1 MTSEVKLTDY
11 IDKEILQKIQDSFSD
26 MTGLAA
32 LTTNADGTAVTEG
45 SNFCRF
51 CTELNRKCPL
61 GNQLCEYSDK
71 TGAMMTHSMG
81 RPTFYTC
88 HAGLVDFSAPIII
101 NGEIIGCFV
110 GGQAL
115 TSAPDEAKCKAHAIQ
130 LGIDPDE
137 YWKALKEVNV
147 VSEDKVQKAMD
158 FLYTISG
165 VLSDIAFGKYT
176 SDRAKL
182 EMEHAVKMKS
192 DFLANMSHEIRTPMN
207 AVIGMAEMALRE
219 DIPDS
224 ARSYIN
230 QIKSSGRALLTII
243 NDILDFSKIESG
255 KMDINP
261 VEYEPMSLFNDVA
274 NIIMTRLMDKEI
286 ELILN
291 MNVDMPHL
299 IYGDNVRIRQILINL
314 ANNAVKFTRS
324 GQVRFVV
331 DFTWIDDDNIMLSV
345 AVEDTGIG
353 LKPENVGRIFESF
366 SQLDSKRN
374 RDVEGS
380 GLGLAIT
387 KNLLSLMNGTIHV
400 ESEYGRGS
408 VFSFKLPQK
417 VVDKT
422 PSMSVKD
429 PSGVLA
435 IGLFQNIYLSDGFTW
450 DAAKLGVS
458 VMNLALDA
466 DLPVA
471 CETFRKRNPSRKLF
485 VFIEQELLTEEK
497 KEYFRKNPEICAVVV
512 AGFFDRV
519 ESDLSNLLVVKKPL
533 SAMNVAMILN
543 HEKVHYTVT
552 EEHADE
558 ISFTAPEAK
567 VLIVDDNSVNLTVT
581 EGLIEPLKMKTEAAL
596 SGKEAIRKIEE
607 THFDLILM
615 DHMMPEMDGVET
627 TRIIRRMYPDYE
639 KVPIIA
645 LTANAVNGVR
655 EMFLA
660 EGMNDFVAKP
670 IELRV
675 LVSKIKQWLPPEYIK
690 KNNSSRV
697 EKDTAEPAPE
707 YESSSGTGELADLD
721 TEEAMRLLG
730 TEKLF
735 LAVLAEYTR
744 TIPEKAERVER
755 LYRARKWADYS
766 IEVHGLKNASRQI
779 GAMEL
784 SSMCAELEKAG
795 KTGNEET
802 IMQLHDSMT
811 ERLRAYEPV
820 FRKYLAAK
828 NASQEAGT

>member
-81 RPTFYTC
+81 KPNFYTC

-101 NGEIIGCFV
+101 NGEMIGCFV

-115 TSAPDEAKCKAHAIQ
+115 TSEPDEAKVKAHAIQ
-130 LGIDPDE
+130 LGIDPDK
-137 YWKALKEVNV
+137 YWEAICEVPV
-147 VSEDKVQKAMD
+147 ISEDKVGKAMD

-165 VLSDIAFGKYT
+165 VLSDIAYGKYT
-176 SDRAKL
+176 SDRAKV

-255 KMDINP
+255 KMDISP

-291 MNVDMPHL
+291 MNVDIPHL

-353 LKPENVGRIFESF
+353 IKPENVGKIFESF
-366 SQLDSKRN
+366 QQLDSKRN

-387 KNLLSLMNGTIHV
+387 KNLLSLMDGTIHV

-471 CETFRKRNPSRKLF
+471 CDTFRKRNPGRKIF

-497 KEYFRKNPEICAVVV
+497 KEYFRNNPDICAVVV
-512 AGFFDRV
+512 VGFFDKV
-519 ESDLSNLLVVKKPL
+519 DSDLANLLVVKKPI
-533 SAMNVAMILN
+533 SAMNIAMILN
-543 HEKVHYTVT
+543 HEKIHYTVSQ
-552 EEHADE
+552 EHADE
-558 ISFTAPEAK
+558 ISFTAPDAK
-567 VLIVDDNSVNLTVT
+567 VLIVDDNSVNLTVS
-581 EGLIEPLKMKTEAAL
+581 EGLIEPLKMKTSTAL

-607 THFDLILM
+607 THYDLILM

-627 TRIIRRMYPDYE
+627 TRIIRRMYPDYDN
-639 KVPIIA
+639 VPIIA
-645 LTANAVNGVR
+645 LTANAVNGVK
-655 EMFLA
+655 EMFLS

-675 LVSKIKQWLPPEYIK
+675 LVSKIKQWLPPELIVK
-690 KNNSSRV
+690 SGSAAK
-697 EKDTAEPAPE
+697 ETAQQAEPAE
-707 YESSSGTGELADLD
+707 VVIADDSVSVADLD
-721 TEEAMRLLG
+721 IEESMRLLG

-744 TIPEKAERVER
+744 TIPEKADRLEK
-755 LYRARKWADYS
+755 LYRIRKWDDYA
-766 IEVHGLKNASRQI
+766 IEAHGLKNASRQI

-784 SSMCAELEKAG
+784 SAMCAELEKAG
-795 KTGNEET
+795 KASNEEM
-802 IMQLHDSMT
+802 IMQIHDGMI

-820 FRKYLAAK
+820 FKAYLSEK
-828 NASQEAGT
+828 EAL

>member
-11 IDKEILQKIQDSFSD
+11 IDKDILQKIQDSFSD

-32 LTTNADGTAVTEG
+32 LTTNADGSAVTEG

-51 CTELNRKCPL
+51 CTELNRGCPL
-61 GNQLCEYSDK
+61 GKQLCEYSDK

-81 RPTFYTC
+81 KPTFYTC

-101 NGEIIGCFV
+101 NGEMIGCFV

-115 TSAPDEAKCKAHAIQ
+115 TSEPEEPKVKAHALQ
-130 LGIDPDE
+130 LGLDPDE
-137 YWKALKEVNV
+137 YWKAICEVPV
-147 VSEDKVQKAMD
+147 ISEDKVGKAMD

-165 VLSDIAFGKYT
+165 VLSDIAYGKYT
-176 SDRAKL
+176 SDRAKV

-219 DIPDS
+219 DIPDN

-255 KMDINP
+255 KMDISP

-331 DFTWIDDDNIMLSV
+331 DFTWIDSDNIMLSV

-353 LKPENVGRIFESF
+353 IKPENVGKIFESF

-380 GLGLAIT
+380 GLGLAIS
-387 KNLLSLMNGTIHV
+387 KNLLNLMNGTIHV

-422 PSMSVKD
+422 PSMSVKN

-435 IGLFQNIYLSDGFTW
+435 IGLFENIYLSDGFTW

-466 DLPVA
+466 DLPMA
-471 CETFRKRNPSRKLF
+471 CDTFRKRNPGRKLF

-497 KEYFRKNPEICAVVV
+497 KAYFRQNPDICAVSVV
-512 AGFFDRV
+512 GFFDRI

-533 SAMNVAMILN
+533 SAMNMAMILN
-543 HEKVHYTVT
+543 HEKVNYTVT

-558 ISFTAPEAK
+558 VTFTAPEAK
-567 VLIVDDNSVNLTVT
+567 VLIVDDNSVNLTVS
-581 EGLIEPLKMKTEAAL
+581 EGLLEPLKMKTATAI

-627 TRIIRRMYPDYE
+627 TRIIRRMYPDYDN
-639 KVPIIA
+639 VPIIA
-645 LTANAVNGVR
+645 LTANAVNGVK
-655 EMFLA
+655 EMFLS

-675 LVSKIKQWLPPEYIK
+675 LVGKIRQWLPPDLIVKGGSPPKE
-690 KNNSSRV
+690 NDT
-697 EKDTAEPAPE
+697 EKDASDEE
-707 YESSSGTGELADLD
+707 VISVSGVLADLD

-735 LAVLAEYTR
+735 NAVLAEYTR
-744 TIPEKAERVER
+744 TIPEKVER
-755 LYRARKWADYS
+755 LEKLYRTRKWADYA

-784 SSMCAELEKAG
+784 SSVCAELEKAARSG
-795 KTGNEET
+795 SEET
-802 IMQLHDSMT
+802 IMQIHDGMI
-811 ERLRAYEPV
+811 ERYRAYEPV
-820 FRKYLAAK
+820 LKAYLA
-828 NASQEAGT
+828 EHGT